1 MKTKSTHPTKIGEKT
16 NTRNLF
22 QKSFILLAILA
33 FTSFGFK
40 AKAQTFSTNVTN
52 NAGLLCNWMIII
64 SDASNNVLATY
75 TSNGGSGLRTFGCD
89 NGTPA
94 EIVMTYTGGGCA
106 SYIFT
111 GSSGIFLFQSVTP
124 TCTPPATSCSTGI
137 TVQSSAAT
145 STCPSPKVGDYV
157 ITININ

>member
-40 AKAQTFSTNVTN
+40 AKAQTTTLTITN
-52 NAGLLCNWMIII
+52 NAPIF
-64 SDASNNVLATY
+64 SDWLIVFCEANGNPITTY
-75 TSNGGSGLRTFGCD
+75 TSYGGSGLTNTNCISTLLIDHF
-89 NGTPA
+89 TIHYIP
-94 EIVMTYTGGGCA
+94 GGCIG
-106 SYIFT
+106 YIF
-111 GSSGIFLFQSVTP
+111 GSGASWPYTAVLPSCGGT
-124 TCTPPATSCSTGI
+124 TSI
-137 TVQSSAAT
+137 DVQGGAAT
-145 STCPSPKVGDYV
+145 QNCAASPPIGDYN